1 MFIGQHGS
9 WNRAQL
15 SGYKVAFVPFAGG
28 RPSGPVEDFL
38 TGFVADEDASEVYG
52 RPCGVVGL
60 PDGSLLVAD
69 DAGDCVWRVAASRR

>member
-1 MFIGQHGS
+1 
-9 WNRAQL
+9 
-15 SGYKVAFVPFAGG
+15 
-28 RPSGPVEDFL
+28 
-38 TGFVADEDASEVYG
+38 VADEDASEVYG